1 MISRSFLN
9 FPTVISTQQE
19 LLNCAKEC
27 TRRPLWLS
35 HSHCSNTVTHS
46 HIDSVLLCHMTNNFL
61 DLTVHNG
68 WLCPPWSDG
77 ETDSDS
83 IALTHTVHSY
93 SVKAFKQMFQNKRSN
108 KRSLAFEVIRPST
121 QLFMLQCLFPQIFL
135 QIHFIAFTRLLLHCK
150 RWSTQP
156 PCLQISALISHSQ
169 ISPSRPAPAVLAE
182 FYPHRAIRLWQ
193 IQNAIIHWFLLL

>member
-1 MISRSFLN
+1 MWPIIFQILQFTMVAYAPPGQTVKLTLSRWQAFTLYTHIQSKLSN
-9 FPTVISTQQE
+9 
-19 LLNCAKEC
+19 KC
-27 TRRPLWLS
+27 TRTEDR
-35 HSHCSNTVTHS
+35 N
-46 HIDSVLLCHMTNNFL
+46 
-61 DLTVHNG
+61 
-68 WLCPPWSDG
+68 
-77 ETDSDS
+77 E
-83 IALTHTVHSY
+83 
-93 SVKAFKQMFQNKRSN
+93 
-108 KRSLAFEVIRPST
+108 RSLAFEVIRPST

-193 IQNAIIHWFLLL
+193 IQNAIINWFLLL